1 SSDDVDLQQPI
12 ADEQRRGDARLDRLL
27 VLAADDEAIDDGLH
41 LRSDGRAVARL
52 RGACVIFPTLG
63 FSTVRQVDGLPVDE
77 DPPAALLPHF
87 GKEDVEILAVDRK
100 DGGAKLD
107 LRAIRKGEDRFENL
121 TGGTAGGPLPGKEGV
136 RVPARRVRTI

>member
-1 SSDDVDLQQPI
+1 
-12 ADEQRRGDARLDRLL
+12 
-27 VLAADDEAIDDGLH
+27 
-41 LRSDGRAVARL
+41 
-52 RGACVIFPTLG
+52 
-63 FSTVRQVDGLPVDE
+63 TVRQVDGLPVDE

-121 TGGTAGGPLPGKEGV
+121 TGGTAGRRLPGTRAV
-136 RVPARRVRTI
+136 RLPDRRVEQIQVARDISHRADGRSRVVRQRLLFDGNDRRKPEYVVNVRLGHLRDKALRKAR